1 MAALL
6 LLSIAAAGWYAAAR
20 TAADALSGGKVAPGR
35 RALGQALCIA
45 VVALFAVWIGH
56 ADLAIGV
63 LFSTSVAALTLVLGI
78 ITISANHTH
87 PTAPRRLWAF
97 VLPVALIL
105 LVVGF
110 RGSIG
115 WMGAIVLL
123 LEGAALLMLW
133 NDPRLAQLP
142 DAKGTFPVEPIAP
155 VASEPKVV
163 MRVIQLAIAMLSAIV
178 ASWAGVTAASH
189 ISGQLGLPGLG
200 LVASLML
207 APALVLSLIG
217 AGTHAAAEGNFD
229 RAASQLI
236 ALVLINLCGI
246 LPLTAMLWLARPA
259 WHTRVDA
266 LVSREPQLPQV
277 IATTGPTTVRAP
289 ATTAVADSSDES
301 ESSEAIF
308 LYPMSV
314 WRIDTILLI
323 AAGLLLLPVALNRW
337 TLTRAEGIGL
347 VAAYVAY
354 MVLTTMMAK

>member
-1 MAALL
+1 MRIVQLVFAL
-6 LLSIAAAGWYAAAR
+6 
-20 TAADALSGGKVAPGR
+20 
-35 RALGQALCIA
+35 
-45 VVALFAVWIGH
+45 
-56 ADLAIGV
+56 
-63 LFSTSVAALTLVLGI
+63 
-78 ITISANHTH
+78 
-87 PTAPRRLWAF
+87 
-97 VLPVALIL
+97 
-105 LVVGF
+105 
-110 RGSIG
+110 
-115 WMGAIVLL
+115 
-123 LEGAALLMLW
+123 
-133 NDPRLAQLP
+133 
-142 DAKGTFPVEPIAP
+142 
-155 VASEPKVV
+155 
-163 MRVIQLAIAMLSAIV
+163 LSAIV

-246 LPLTAMLWLARPA
+246 LPLIAMLWLARPA

-266 LVSREPQLPQV
+266 LISREPQIPQV
-277 IATTGPTTVRAP
+277 IATTGPTTAHAP
-289 ATTAVADSSDES
+289 ATTAFADSLEEDS
-301 ESSEAIF
+301 ETPEPIF

-347 VAAYVAY
+347 AAAYVVY
-354 MVLTTMMAK
+354 MVLTTIASK